1 MVKSRVVVDESRHG
15 RGHEP
20 MQDASVRSDAVVK
33 DRARQAV
40 TVATIAAVTSK
51 ATEAVST
58 HLPEGRRAATIA

>member
-1 MVKSRVVVDESRHG
+1 
-15 RGHEP
+15 